1 MKTIFGH
8 YIHEIKKDKY
18 IFFEDY
24 KKLVERI
31 GQLSE
36 IINDTGCFVECL
48 YKGGYITEATQN
60 NILERLKDRKE
71 VPWYEN

>member
-36 IINDTGCFVECL
+36 IINDTGYL
-48 YKGGYITEATQN
+48 TE
-60 NILERLKDRKE
+60 LELE
-71 VPWYEN
+71 E